1 MAQHTELKA
10 EKRELL
16 GKKVRRLRATGI
28 LPATIYGH
36 NVTPLSIQVDAR
48 AFRTLLRSQGR
59 TQLIDLMIGSE
70 RARPVFIKQTAVDA
84 KRNALLHV
92 EFFQANLRE
101 KVTTHLP
108 LHVVGESPAVRE
120 GGILLTLLDHI
131 DIECLPD
138 DVPAG
143 GIEVDISQIAEI
155 NGTIHVSDLTVP
167 ANVTLLTPVEE
178 IVAKVDAPISEAAL
192 EEDLAVAEPAAE
204 AETEAESPEG
214 PTATAEADA
223 EPGS

>member
-16 GKKVRRLRATGI
+16 GKKVRRLRSAGV
-28 LPATIYGH
+28 LPATVYGH

-48 AFRTLLRSQGR
+48 EFRTLLRAQGR
-59 TQLIDLMIGSE
+59 TQLVDLVIEGE
-70 RARPVFIKQTAVDA
+70 RPRPVFIKQTAVDS

-101 KVTTHLP
+101 KLTTHLP
-108 LHVVGESPAVRE
+108 LHFVGDSQAVRD
-120 GGILLTLLDHI
+120 GGILLTVLDHI

-143 GIEVDISQIAEI
+143 GIDVD
-155 NGTIHVSDLTVP
+155 V
-167 ANVTLLTPVEE
+167 
-178 IVAKVDAPISEAAL
+178 
-192 EEDLAVAEPAAE
+192 
-204 AETEAESPEG
+204 
-214 PTATAEADA
+214 
-223 EPGS
+223 

>member
-16 GKKVRRLRATGI
+16 GKKVRRLRSAGV
-28 LPATIYGH
+28 LPATVYGH

-48 AFRTLLRSQGR
+48 EFRTLLRAQGR
-59 TQLIDLMIGSE
+59 TQLVDLVIEGDLP
-70 RARPVFIKQTAVDA
+70 RPVFIKQTAVDA

-101 KVTTHLP
+101 KLTTHLP
-108 LHVVGESPAVRE
+108 LHFVGDSPAVRD
-120 GGILLTLLDHI
+120 GGILLTVLDHV

-143 GIEVDISQIAEI
+143 GIEVDVSKITEI
-155 NGTIHVSDLTVP
+155 NGSLHVGDLAIP
-167 ANVTLLTPVEE
+167 EKVTLLTPTDEV
-178 IVAKVDAPISEAAL
+178 VAKVDAPISEEAL
-192 EEDLAVAEPAAE
+192 EEVLDETEPVAEFPGEEAQAAAE
-204 AETEAESPEG
+204 AAKAVPES
-214 PTATAEADA
+214 
-223 EPGS
+223 

>member
-1 MAQHTELKA
+1 MPQRTELKA
-10 EKRELL
+10 DIRELL
-16 GKKVRRLRATGI
+16 GKKVRRLRAQGV
-28 LPATIYGH
+28 LPATVYGH
-36 NVTPLSIQVDAR
+36 NVKPLSIQIDAHD
-48 AFRTLLRSQGR
+48 FRTLLRSQGR
-59 TQLIDLMIGSE
+59 TQLIDLLVGSE

-108 LHVVGESPAVRE
+108 LHFAGDSPAVRE
-120 GGILLTLLDHI
+120 GGILLTLLDHV

-143 GIEVDISQIAEI
+143 GIEVDVSQIAEI
-155 NGTIHVSDLTVP
+155 NGTIHVSDLTIP
-167 ANVTLLTPVEE
+167 DNVTLLTPPDE

-192 EEDLAVAEPAAE
+192 EEELAEVEPPTELAPEEGVPVAE
-204 AETEAESPEG
+204 S
-214 PTATAEADA
+214 ADA
-223 EPGS
+223 VPES

>member
-16 GKKVRRLRATGI
+16 GKKVRRLRSAGV
-28 LPATIYGH
+28 LPATVYGH

-48 AFRTLLRSQGR
+48 EFRTLLRAQGR
-59 TQLIDLMIGSE
+59 TQLVDLMIQGE
-70 RARPVFIKQTAVDA
+70 RPRPVFIKQTAVDA

-101 KVTTHLP
+101 KLTTHLP
-108 LHVVGESPAVRE
+108 LHFTGDSQAVRD
-120 GGILLTLLDHI
+120 GGILLTVLDHV

-143 GIEVDISQIAEI
+143 GIEVDVSRITEI
-155 NGTIHVSDLTVP
+155 NGSLHVGDLVIP
-167 ANVTLLTPVEE
+167 DKVTLLTPTDEV
-178 IVAKVDAPISEAAL
+178 VAKVDAPISEEAL
-192 EEDLAVAEPAAE
+192 EEVLDETEPVAEFPGEEDRAAAE
-204 AETEAESPEG
+204 AAKAVPES
-214 PTATAEADA
+214 
-223 EPGS
+223 

>member
-1 MAQHTELKA
+1 MAQRTELKA

-16 GKKVRRLRATGI
+16 GKKVRRLRAAGI
-28 LPATIYGH
+28 LPATVYGH
-36 NVTPLSIQVDAR
+36 NVNPVSIQIDAR
-48 AFRTLLRSQGR
+48 DFRLLLRSQGR
-59 TQLIDLMIGSE
+59 TQLINLMVDTE
-70 RARPVFIKQTAVDA
+70 RPRPVFIKQTTVDA

-108 LHVVGESPAVRE
+108 LHYVGDSPAVRE
-120 GGILLTLLDHI
+120 GGILLTLLDHV

-143 GIEVDISQIAEI
+143 GIEVDVSQIAEI
-155 NGTIHVSDLTVP
+155 NGTIHVSALSIP
-167 ANVTLLTPVEE
+167 GNVTLLTPVDE

-192 EEDLAVAEPAAE
+192 EEDLAASEPTAEIA
-204 AETEAESPEG
+204 TEEEGTTAESAESAPE
-214 PTATAEADA
+214 A
-223 EPGS
+223 

>member
-16 GKKVRRLRATGI
+16 GKKVRRLRAAGI
-28 LPATIYGH
+28 LPATVYGH
-36 NVTPLSIQVDAR
+36 NVTPISIQVDAR
-48 AFRTLLRSQGR
+48 EFRNLLRSQGR
-59 TQLIDLMIGSE
+59 TQLVDLVIDTE
-70 RARPVFIKQTAVDA
+70 RARPVFIKQTALDA

-108 LHVVGESPAVRE
+108 LHFAGESPAVKD
-120 GGILLTLLDHI
+120 GGILLTLLDHV

-143 GIEVDISQIAEI
+143 GLEVDISQIEEI
-155 NGTIHVSDLTVP
+155 NGSLHVSDLVIP
-167 ANVTLLTPVEE
+167 AKITLLTPGDEV
-178 IVAKVDAPISEAAL
+178 VAKVDAPISEAAL
-192 EEDLAVAEPAAE
+192 EEDLAVAAPAAE
-204 AETEAESPEG
+204 AEAPVEGEAEETSE
-214 PTATAEADA
+214 TEEEA
-223 EPGS
+223 

>member
-10 EKRELL
+10 EKREML

-28 LPATIYGH
+28 LPATVYGH

-48 AFRTLLRSQGR
+48 AFRTLLRTQGR
-59 TQLIDLMIGSE
+59 TQLVDLIIESE
-70 RARPVFIKQTAVDA
+70 RPRPVFIKQTAVNA
-84 KRNALLHV
+84 KRNELLHV

-108 LHVVGESPAVRE
+108 LHFAGDSPAVRE

-143 GIEVDISQIAEI
+143 GIEVDVSQIIEI
-155 NGTIHVSDLTVP
+155 NGSMHVSDLAIP
-167 ANVTLLTPVEE
+167 GNVTLLTPVDEV
-178 IVAKVDAPISEAAL
+178 VAKVDAPISEAAL
-192 EEDLAVAEPAAE
+192 EEDLDETQPVADIQGEEEE
-204 AETEAESPEG
+204 A
-214 PTATAEADA
+214 ATAVPEA
-223 EPGS
+223 

>member
-16 GKKVRRLRATGI
+16 GKKVRRLRSAGV
-28 LPATIYGH
+28 LPATVYGH

-48 AFRTLLRSQGR
+48 EFRTLLRAQGR
-59 TQLIDLMIGSE
+59 TQLVDLVLEGE
-70 RARPVFIKQTAVDA
+70 RPRPVFIKQTAVDA

-101 KVTTHLP
+101 KLTTHMP
-108 LHVVGESPAVRE
+108 LHFAGDSPAVRD
-120 GGILLTLLDHI
+120 GGILLTVLDHV

-143 GIEVDISQIAEI
+143 GIEVDVSKITEI
-155 NGTIHVSDLTVP
+155 NGSLHVGDLAIP
-167 ANVTLLTPVEE
+167 EKVTLLTPTDEV
-178 IVAKVDAPISEAAL
+178 VAKVDAPISEEAL
-192 EEDLAVAEPAAE
+192 EEVLDETEPVAEFPGEEDQAAAE
-204 AETEAESPEG
+204 AAKAVPES
-214 PTATAEADA
+214 
-223 EPGS
+223 

>member
-1 MAQHTELKA
+1 MAERTELKA

-16 GKKVRRLRATGI
+16 GKKVRRLRAAGI
-28 LPATIYGH
+28 LPATVYGH
-36 NVTPLSIQVDAR
+36 NVNPLSIQVDAR
-48 AFRTLLRSQGR
+48 DFRLLLRGQGR
-59 TQLIDLMIGSE
+59 TQLINLVVGGE
-70 RARPVFIKQTAVDA
+70 RPRPLFIKQTAVDA

-101 KVTTHLP
+101 KVSTHLP
-108 LHVVGESPAVRE
+108 LHFEGDSPAVRE

-143 GIEVDISQIAEI
+143 GIEVDVSEITEI
-155 NGTIHVSDLTVP
+155 NGTIHVSSLAIP
-167 ANVTLLTPVEE
+167 SNVTLLTPLDE

-192 EEDLAVAEPAAE
+192 EEDLAEAEPAAE
-204 AETEAESPEG
+204 APSEEDSLAAASTEAAPE
-214 PTATAEADA
+214 A
-223 EPGS
+223 

>member
-1 MAQHTELKA
+1 MAQRTELKA
-10 EKRELL
+10 EIRELL
-16 GKKVRRLRATGI
+16 GKKVRRLRAQGI
-28 LPATIYGH
+28 LPATVYGH
-36 NVTPLSIQVDAR
+36 NVNPLSIQVDAR
-48 AFRTLLRSQGR
+48 DFRTLLRSQGR
-59 TQLIDLMIGSE
+59 TQLINLLVGSE
-70 RARPVFIKQTAVDA
+70 RPRPVFIKQTAVDA

-108 LHVVGESPAVRE
+108 LHFVGVSPAVRE

-143 GIEVDISQIAEI
+143 GIEVDVSQIAEI
-155 NGTIHVSDLTVP
+155 NGTTHVSDLTIP
-167 ANVTLLTPVEE
+167 GNVTLLTPLDE

-192 EEDLAVAEPAAE
+192 EEDLAEAEPVPEAAAE
-204 AETEAESPEG
+204 EGASTAESEEAVPE
-214 PTATAEADA
+214 A
-223 EPGS
+223 

>member
-16 GKKVRRLRATGI
+16 GKKVRRLRSAGV
-28 LPATIYGH
+28 LPATVYGH

-48 AFRTLLRSQGR
+48 DFRTLLRAQGR
-59 TQLIDLMIGSE
+59 TQLVDLVIQGE
-70 RARPVFIKQTAVDA
+70 RPRPVFIKQTAVDA

-101 KVTTHLP
+101 KLTTHLP
-108 LHVVGESPAVRE
+108 LHFTGDSQAVRD
-120 GGILLTLLDHI
+120 GGILLTVLDHV

-143 GIEVDISQIAEI
+143 GIEVDVSRITEI
-155 NGTIHVSDLTVP
+155 NGSLHVGDLVIP
-167 ANVTLLTPVEE
+167 DKVTLLTPTDEV
-178 IVAKVDAPISEAAL
+178 VAKVDAPISEEAL
-192 EEDLAVAEPAAE
+192 EEVLDETEPVAEFPGEEHQAAAE
-204 AETEAESPEG
+204 AAKAVPES
-214 PTATAEADA
+214 
-223 EPGS
+223 